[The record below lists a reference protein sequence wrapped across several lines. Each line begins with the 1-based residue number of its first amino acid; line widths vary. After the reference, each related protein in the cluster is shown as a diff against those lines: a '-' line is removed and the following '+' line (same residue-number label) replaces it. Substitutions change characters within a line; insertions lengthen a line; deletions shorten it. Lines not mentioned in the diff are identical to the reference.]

1 MTTLQACCSIA
12 FACRTASLRN
22 QLRQSLFGN
31 SATRQRVLAGIA
43 HLQSPHPTSGA
54 PSLFSIAAANEMPI
68 I

>member
-1 MTTLQACCSIA
+1 MTTLQVRRCIV
-12 FACRTASLRN
+12 FAYRTASLRD

-68 I
+68 T